1 MTVDEQDKPSSL
13 LSLWRIRRYL
23 RPYAG
28 QMVLMTLAA
37 TLAVGASLVVPLVTE
52 RVVDGPVRQHDP
64 AGLVGLGL
72 LALAL
77 GVTEAALVFVR
88 RWVQAYA
95 ALGMETAVRD
105 DLYQHLQRLP
115 VQFHDRWQ
123 TGQLLSRATSDLS
136 TIRRFLSFGLVFLF
150 VNVAT
155 FVTVVVLLVRID
167 LPLGLLVAGAAVPL
181 FLVSRRLS
189 LAYLAVSRQVQD
201 QQGDLATFVEE
212 SAVGVRTIRSFG
224 RAAFVGDRFRA
235 SATTLHDT
243 SMAKVRV
250 TSRFWSTFDLIPTLT
265 LSLILL
271 LGARSVASGGMT
283 LGGLVAFVTLMLSL
297 SWPIDSLGFILAN
310 GQEAMTAAD
319 RIYEVLDT
327 ASEIV
332 DRPDAVAPRPGAGTL
347 RFEGVGF
354 TYPGS
359 TTPVLHDV
367 DLEVRPGE
375 TVALVGITG
384 SGKTTMTA
392 LVPRLYDV
400 SAGRVLLDGVD
411 VRDLTLTALRTRVST
426 AFEEPTLFSASVREN
441 LTLGR
446 PDATDGEVAEAL
458 DIAQASFVHDLPW
471 GLDTRIG
478 EQGLSLS
485 GGQRQRL
492 ALARAVIGRPSVLV
506 LDDPLSALDVHTE
519 SLVEHALRRV
529 LEGTTALLV
538 VHRPSTVALADRVAL
553 LQDGT
558 LTAQGTHAELMAT
571 VPAYRAV
578 LSQDVDD
585 PDTGRGRTRAADQDD
600 VAQDDVAQDDV
611 AQDDVGAVA

>member
-1 MTVDEQDKPSSL
+1 MPWRNLSRVTTAEQDKPSAL
-13 LSLWRIRRYL
+13 LSIWRIRTYL

-28 QMVLMTLAA
+28 QMTLMTVAA
-37 TLAVGASLVVPLVTE
+37 ALAVGASLVVPIVTQH
-52 RVVDGPVRQHDP
+52 VVDGPVRHHSTS
-64 AGLVGLGL
+64 GLLLLGL

-77 GVTEAALVFVR
+77 GITEAALVFVR

-95 ALGMETAVRD
+95 ALGMESAVRD
-105 DLYQHLQRLP
+105 DLYSHLQRLP

-150 VNVAT
+150 VNIAT
-155 FVTVVVLLVRID
+155 FITVVLLLVRID
-167 LPLGLLVAGAAVPL
+167 VPLALLVAASAVPL

-224 RAAFVGDRFRA
+224 RATFVGRRFRE

-250 TSRFWSTFDLIPTLT
+250 TSRFWAIFDLIPTLT
-265 LSLILL
+265 LSLVLL
-271 LGARSVASGGMT
+271 LGARAVATGSMT

-327 ASEIV
+327 RPEIV
-332 DRPDAVAPRPGAGTL
+332 DRPGAVAPRPGAGTL

-354 TYPGS
+354 SYPGS

-367 DLEVRPGE
+367 DLEVAPGE

-384 SGKTTMTA
+384 SGKTTLTA

-400 SAGRVLLDGVD
+400 TAGRILVDGVD
-411 VRDLTLTALRTRVST
+411 VRDLTLDTLRTRVST
-426 AFEEPTLFSASVREN
+426 AFEEPTLFSTSVREN

-446 PDATDGEVAEAL
+446 PDATDEEVAEAL
-458 DIAQASFVHDLPW
+458 DIAQAAFVHDLPW

-519 SLVEHALRRV
+519 HLVERALRRV
-529 LEGTTALLV
+529 LQDTTALLV
-538 VHRPSTVALADRVAL
+538 VHRPSTVALADRVAF

-558 LTAQGTHAELMAT
+558 LTAFGTHHELMET

-578 LSQDVDD
+578 LSQDAE
-585 PDTGRGRTRAADQDD
+585 TGQE
-600 VAQDDVAQDDV
+600 
-611 AQDDVGAVA
+611 AVA